1 MAKAVSTV
9 ARLFMLN
16 FVRIIDGQRETETI
30 KGGISAQEAE
40 SLQKH
45 LVAQNGPKA
54 KQLLAKIREEEE
66 KPDSAEKR
74 GIIKKLQNELNELK
88 YPTKHSDF
96 EIVRDLRSAEQRKA
110 EEAATADRTQAPVEA
125 APAEPAA
132 TAGKGKKGGE

>member
-30 KGGISAQEAE
+30 KGGIPAEEAE
-40 SLQKH
+40 ALQKQ

-96 EIVRDLRSAEQRKA
+96 EIVRDLRTAEQRKA
-110 EEAATADRTQAPVEA
+110 EEAATADRAQASVEA
-125 APAEPAA
+125 TPAEPAA
-132 TAGKGKKGGE
+132 PAGKGKKGGE